1 MISDTD
7 RVYNEH
13 CSRCHLRHSPNCF
26 YANCSF
32 DQYQQWLKEA
42 HDQMISEQKELK
54 SREG

>member
-7 RVYNEH
+7 KVYNEH